1 MIPILI
7 NEIVN
12 VKEKFA
18 ELMVEI
24 EILEVKFDGKTFNS
38 INCPPRRKNPRSDI

>member
-7 NEIVN
+7 DEIVN

-24 EILEVKFDGKTFNS
+24 EILEVKFDGKTS
-38 INCPPRRKNPRSDI
+38 TL